1 MKYRA
6 ILEHSRRFRIRLMCR
21 ALAVSP
27 AGYYAWRDRPE
38 SRRSCTTAPCS
49 RPSG

>member
-6 ILEHSRRFRIRLMCR
+6 IREHSHRFRIRLMCR
-21 ALAVSP
+21 ALA
-27 AGYYAWRDRPE
+27 GYYAWRDWPE
-38 SRRSCTTAPCS
+38 SRRSCTTVPCS